1 MVVSF
6 DKEMAVKQ
14 STKLIIAAVCG
25 LFVAAGGAQAQVREH
40 TLRWTTANPAGH
52 PIPVGGEKFAEL
64 VKAKSGGKMQVKVF
78 PGAVLGGDVQV
89 LSAVQGGTIDM
100 ASMNS
105 GILQGQIKE
114 YAIVDFPFLF
124 ENAKEVD
131 AILDGT
137 IGKQLADK
145 LPEKGLVHL
154 AFYDLGFR
162 QLTNSKRAIKTADD
176 IAGLKI
182 RVIQSP
188 IYIDTFNAIGANA
201 VPMAFTEVYTALEQK
216 AIDGQE
222 NPFTVIEANK
232 FQEVQKFLAGTNH
245 MYNPQSMFVSK
256 KTWDRLNK
264 DEQQILL
271 DAGRESAV
279 FQRKFSRDA
288 QAASL
293 ATLRQKMEYTE
304 LPAAEVAKVRTKL
317 KPVIDKF
324 SAQVGADFA
333 KQVFAEI
340 DKVRG
345 K

>member
-1 MVVSF
+1 M
-6 DKEMAVKQ
+6 
-14 STKLIIAAVCG
+14 
-25 LFVAAGGAQAQVREH
+25 
-40 TLRWTTANPAGH
+40 
-52 PIPVGGEKFAEL
+52 
-64 VKAKSGGKMQVKVF
+64 
-78 PGAVLGGDVQV
+78 QV

-124 ENAKEVD
+124 DNAKEAD
-131 AILDGT
+131 AVLDGP

-154 AFYDLGFR
+154 AYYDLGFR
-162 QLTNSKRAIKTADD
+162 NLTDSRRPIKTADD

-188 IYIDTFNAIGANA
+188 IYVDTFNALGANS

-222 NPFTVIEANK
+222 NPYTVIEANK
-232 FQEVQKFLAGTNH
+232 FQEVQKYLAATHH
-245 MYNPQSMFVSK
+245 MYNPQSMFISK

-271 DAGRESAV
+271 DAAKESAV
-279 FQRKFSRDA
+279 YQRKFSRDA
-288 QAASL
+288 QDASL
-293 ATLRQKMEYTE
+293 ATLKKTMEYTE
-304 LPAAEVAKVRTKL
+304 LPPAEIAKIRAKL
-317 KPVIDKF
+317 KPVIDKY
-324 SAQVGADFA
+324 SNNVGADFA
-333 KQVFAEI
+333 KQVYAEV
-340 DKVRG
+340 DKVRAA

>member
-1 MVVSF
+1 M
-6 DKEMAVKQ
+6 KK
-14 STKLIIAAVCG
+14 STGIIMAAVCAA
-25 LFVAAGGAQAQVREH
+25 FVTAGPASAQVREQ
-40 TLRWTTANPAGH
+40 TFRWTTANPAGH
-52 PIPVGGEKFAEL
+52 PIPVGGQKFADL
-64 VKAKSGGKMQVKVF
+64 VAQKSGGKMQVKVF
-78 PGAVLGGDVQV
+78 PGGVLGGDVQV

-124 ENAKEVD
+124 NNPKEAD
-131 AILDGT
+131 AVLDGP
-137 IGKQLADK
+137 IGKALADK

-154 AFYDLGFR
+154 AYFDLGFR
-162 QLTNSKRAIKTADD
+162 HLTNSKRAIKTADD

-188 IYIDTFNAIGANA
+188 IYIDTFNALGANA

-216 AIDGQE
+216 SIDGQE

-232 FQEVQKFLAGTNH
+232 FQEVQKYLAGTHH
-245 MYNPQSMFVSK
+245 MYNPQSMFISK

-264 DEQQILL
+264 DEQKVLL
-271 DAGRESAV
+271 DAAKEAAV

-288 QAASL
+288 QDASL
-293 ATLRQKMEYTE
+293 ANLKKTMEYTE
-304 LPAAEVAKVRTKL
+304 LPAAEIAKVRAKL
-317 KPVIDKF
+317 KPVIDKY
-324 SAQVGADFA
+324 SANVGADFA
-333 KQVFAEI
+333 KQVYAEI
-340 DKVRG
+340 EKVRG

>member
-1 MVVSF
+1 M
-6 DKEMAVKQ
+6 KQ
-14 STKLIIAAVCG
+14 STKWLLAAACAAM
-25 LFVAAGGAQAQVREH
+25 VAAGVAQAQVREQ
-40 TLRWTTANPAGH
+40 TFRWTTANPAGH
-52 PIPVGGEKFAEL
+52 PIPTGGQKFADL
-64 VKAKSGGKMQVKVF
+64 VAQKSGGKMQVKVF
-78 PGAVLGGDVQV
+78 PGGQLGGDVQV

-124 ENAKEVD
+124 DNAKEVD
-131 AILDGT
+131 AILDGP

-154 AFYDLGFR
+154 AYYDLGFR
-162 QLTNSKRAIKTADD
+162 QLTNSRRAIKTAED
-176 IAGLKI
+176 IVGLKI

-188 IYIDTFNAIGANA
+188 IYVDTFNAIGANS

-232 FQEVQKFLAGTNH
+232 FQEVQKYLAGTNH
-245 MYNPQSMFVSK
+245 MYNPQSMFISK

-271 DAGRESAV
+271 DAAKESAA

-288 QAASL
+288 QSAAL
-293 ATLRQKMEYTE
+293 ANLKQKMEYTE
-304 LPAAEVAKVRTKL
+304 LPAAELAKVRAKL
-317 KPVIDKF
+317 KPVIDKY
-324 SAQVGADFA
+324 SANVGADFA
-333 KQVFAEI
+333 KQVYAEI
-340 DKVRG
+340 DKVR

>member
-1 MVVSF
+1 M
-6 DKEMAVKQ
+6 KQ
-14 STKLIIAAVCG
+14 STKWLLAAACAAM
-25 LFVAAGGAQAQVREH
+25 VAAGVAQAQVREQ
-40 TLRWTTANPAGH
+40 TFRWTTANPAGH
-52 PIPVGGEKFAEL
+52 PIPTGGQKFADL
-64 VKAKSGGKMQVKVF
+64 VAQKSGGKMQVKVF
-78 PGAVLGGDVQV
+78 PGGQLGGDVQV

-124 ENAKEVD
+124 DNAKEVD
-131 AILDGT
+131 AILDGP

-154 AFYDLGFR
+154 AYYDLGFR
-162 QLTNSKRAIKTADD
+162 NLTNSKRPIKTAED

-188 IYIDTFNAIGANA
+188 IYVDTFNAMGANS

-232 FQEVQKFLAGTNH
+232 FQEVQKYLAGTRH

-264 DEQQILL
+264 DEQDVIM
-271 DAGRESAV
+271 AAAKESATY
-279 FQRKFSRDA
+279 QRQFSRDA
-288 QAASL
+288 QDTSL
-293 ATLRQKMEYTE
+293 ANLKKTMEYTE
-304 LPAAEVAKVRTKL
+304 LPAAEVAKVRAKL
-317 KPVIDKF
+317 KPVIDKY
-324 SAQVGADFA
+324 SANVGADFA
-333 KQVFAEI
+333 KQVYAEI